1 MEEKTLL
8 LHENVCFQMLDF
20 VTSKSNSEVAKSNS
34 NTFVEN
40 HFFLINYIKW
50 GSRFSQCFILLT
62 ALHYLL
68 PSNVYML
75 TIILRKVS
83 NAFKAVCGIADWYN
97 RNQCWYHHD
106 SALVLHISLGKWHA
120 FKLLQRADSTN
131 PYAVNNYLENHYK
144 QIVSVNKWWTLYI
157 LISWQKCSQQQTDVC
172 NFVRHGQI
180 LCSTKLGTCLQ
191 YVF

>member
-1 MEEKTLL
+1 MSKTSLFTWCFSTYASNNKPVNFFNPIGRRSCKIKMEEKTLL

-131 PYAVNNYLENHYK
+131 PYAVNN
-144 QIVSVNKWWTLYI
+144 
-157 LISWQKCSQQQTDVC
+157 
-172 NFVRHGQI
+172 
-180 LCSTKLGTCLQ
+180 
-191 YVF
+191 